1 MTYKTPE
8 GLKAGKVKKH
18 FKGLFI
24 GGPGD
29 GKTHLAHTFPKCM
42 TAITATGE
50 EDTFL
55 YKPELLKNVIC
66 WEHFIPS
73 KEMNLLQ
80 TISGMAKFVDD
91 AYEKAV
97 KGEIETFILDN
108 LTMYAIYEYMNIEEN
123 EKHLHL
129 TKQGKFD
136 TQNAYGTLRN
146 KLIKFVLYKVLTIP
160 CNVIINVH
168 LMVESDETLDKKPDK
183 TIPYS
188 PNILGSFR
196 DIVIG
201 LVSYAFYLEKKA
213 KEGGFEY
220 RVRTNKGG
228 GKNAKSRL
236 TLPNVIANVDYNEI
250 MKVINETQKG
260 ETK

>member
-1 MTYKTPE
+1 
-8 GLKAGKVKKH
+8 
-18 FKGLFI
+18 
-24 GGPGD
+24 
-29 GKTHLAHTFPKCM
+29 
-42 TAITATGE
+42 
-50 EDTFL
+50 
-55 YKPELLKNVIC
+55 
-66 WEHFIPS
+66 
-73 KEMNLLQ
+73 
-80 TISGMAKFVDD
+80 MAKFVDD